1 MRRKKT
7 NTKKK
12 KFLSRAYG
20 LSVIFAIVILVFIKM
35 YQMFTV
41 DLIMKDMMTL
51 RQQKI
56 KLESE
61 TARLETEVSR
71 LKNIDRIGEIARTK
85 LHMIRNKE
93 ERLVLELKDY
103 SQMKKLAQKYS
114 IQKKT
119 LNLAGVQ

>member
-1 MRRKKT
+1 MKRKKSK
-7 NTKKK
+7 TKKK
-12 KFLSRAYG
+12 NFLGRAYG
-20 LSVIFAIVILVFIKM
+20 FGIIFVVVFIVFLKM

-71 LKNIDRIGEIARTK
+71 LKNIDRISEIARTK
-85 LHMIRNKE
+85 LNMIRNNE
-93 ERLVLELKDY
+93 DRPVLELKDY

-114 IQKKT
+114 AQKKT

>member
-1 MRRKKT
+1 MRRKQSK
-7 NTKKK
+7 TKKK
-12 KFLSRAYG
+12 NILGRAYG
-20 LSVIFAIVILVFIKM
+20 FGLIFVIVSIVFLKM

-85 LHMIRNKE
+85 LNMIRNKE
-93 ERLVLELKDY
+93 ERPVLVLKDY
-103 SQMKKLAQKYS
+103 EQMKKLAQKYS
-114 IQKKT
+114 VQKKT

>member
-7 NTKKK
+7 NSKKK
-12 KFLSRAYG
+12 KILGRAYG
-20 LSVIFAIVILVFIKM
+20 FGLIFVIVIIVFLKM

-85 LHMIRNKE
+85 LNMIRNKE

-103 SQMKKLAQKYS
+103 SKMKKLAQKYS
-114 IQKKT
+114 VQKKT

>member
-1 MRRKKT
+1 MRQKKAKA
-7 NTKKK
+7 KKK
-12 KFLSRAYG
+12 KLLGRAYG
-20 LSVIFAIVILVFIKM
+20 FGLIFIIVLIVFLKM

-71 LKNIDRIGEIARTK
+71 LKNIDRISEIARTK
-85 LHMIRNKE
+85 LNMIRNNE
-93 ERLVLELKDY
+93 DRPILELKDY
-103 SQMKKLAQKYS
+103 SQMQKLAQKYS
-114 IQKKT
+114 VQKKT